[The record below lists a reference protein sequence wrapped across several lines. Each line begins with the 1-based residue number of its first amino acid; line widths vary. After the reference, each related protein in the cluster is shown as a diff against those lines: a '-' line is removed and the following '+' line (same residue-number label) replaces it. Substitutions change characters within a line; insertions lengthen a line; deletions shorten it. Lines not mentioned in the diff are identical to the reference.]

1 MVVKFVLDYDSIR
14 EVVEAEAGGS
24 LHEEGIHDAV
34 EEILSLAGDICLFSL
49 AQHVVDEVGVDLE
62 SYVLED

>member
-1 MVVKFVLDYDSIR
+1 MAVKFVLDYDSIR
-14 EVVEAEAGGS
+14 EVVEAEAGDE
-24 LHEEGIHDAV
+24 LTEVGIHEAV

-49 AQHVVDEVGVDLE
+49 AQHVVDEVGVDLA